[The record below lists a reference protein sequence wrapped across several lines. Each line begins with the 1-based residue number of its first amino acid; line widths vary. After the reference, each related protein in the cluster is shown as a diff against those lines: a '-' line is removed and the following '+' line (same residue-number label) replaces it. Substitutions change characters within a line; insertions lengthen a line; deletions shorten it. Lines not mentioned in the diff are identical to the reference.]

1 MSQLT
6 IVGKVTLAGKVK
18 CYYLPL
24 VKLTNYLTKL
34 EEGQGIH
41 VKLDTKRF
49 DIKPIKA
56 LAESY
61 RAKVK
66 VLRGVNG
73 VIELL
78 VYKGGSDGGIEK
90 GLSNS

>member
-1 MSQLT
+1 MSRLT
-6 IVGKVTLAGKVK
+6 IVGKVVMAGKVK

-34 EEGQGIH
+34 KEGQGIY

-66 VLRGVNG
+66 VLNGVNG
-73 VIELL
+73 VVELL
-78 VYKGGSDGGIEK
+78 VYKGDSDGGIEE
-90 GLSNS
+90 GLSYS